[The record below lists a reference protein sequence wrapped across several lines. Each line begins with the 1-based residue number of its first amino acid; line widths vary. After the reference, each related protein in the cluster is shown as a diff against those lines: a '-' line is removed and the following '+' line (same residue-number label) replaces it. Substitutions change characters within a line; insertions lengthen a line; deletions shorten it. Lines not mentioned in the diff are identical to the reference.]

1 MRLFIITLSLL
12 SIISFGHALAG
23 YGRTLFG
30 LAMNV
35 NYVAFGLSGG
45 VIFGLIALWLYCRH
59 KKDFYIN
66 DDEDYEHESRA
77 DNKNL

>member
-35 NYVAFGLSGG
+35 NYVVFGLAGG
-45 VIFGLIALWLYCRH
+45 IAFGLIALWLYYRH
-59 KKDFYIN
+59 KNEFYIN
-66 DDEDYEHESRA
+66 NDYEHESRS
-77 DNKNL
+77 DTQDI

>member
-23 YGRTLFG
+23 YGRTLFS
-30 LAMNV
+30 LPVNV

-59 KKDFYIN
+59 KKEFYIN
-66 DDEDYEHESRA
+66 DDEHESRS
-77 DNKNL
+77 DTQDL